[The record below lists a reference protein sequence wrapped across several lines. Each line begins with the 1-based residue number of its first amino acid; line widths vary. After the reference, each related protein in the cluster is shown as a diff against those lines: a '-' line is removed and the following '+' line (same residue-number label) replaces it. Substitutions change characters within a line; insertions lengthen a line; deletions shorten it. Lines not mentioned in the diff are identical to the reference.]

1 MGTVRER
8 SRGLYKGEN
17 ERRLNMEHYSAY
29 CDSCGR
35 HQPVAVIKNKRS
47 RCVRAYCMKCYNWIR
62 SNDPS
67 DKEELRKR
75 GTR

>member
-1 MGTVRER
+1 
-8 SRGLYKGEN
+8 
-17 ERRLNMEHYSAY
+17 MEYHSAW
-29 CDSCGR
+29 CDSCR
-35 HQPVAVIKNKRS
+35 KQQPVAVIKNKRS

-75 GTR
+75 GSK

>member
-1 MGTVRER
+1 
-8 SRGLYKGEN
+8 
-17 ERRLNMEHYSAY
+17 MEYHSAW
-29 CDSCGR
+29 CDSCR
-35 HQPVAVIKNKRS
+35 KQQPVAVIKNKRS

-62 SNDPS
+62 SNDHPS